1 MVQTESS
8 TQSSIASLL
17 EQAYSMLECGNLADA
32 LDFFQQALRL
42 DFDNQE
48 LILAL
53 TCVNWW
59 QSSLEQIECDED
71 TFEYGEKLIQQWKEF
86 KHSVQHYGTINN
98 RVMLA
103 FQHFVF
109 TKAHAAFL
117 AFSQKHSEPD
127 INFKLGQT
135 NKMLGNYQEA
145 LDQFLSLVST
155 RKEDPALL
163 AELADVYDLINEPV
177 KAKAFFREAFYLNP
191 QKIDIEL
198 LESQT
203 IQRLKEKVAEL
214 GKSGI
219 ELEEWIPVYGEL
231 WGIFSVKRKLKPI
244 EVSKLRH
251 SIYELETELKNSTNR
266 RMILIPRL
274 ITRYFWYLDHLIIT
288 KADKKLI
295 DENLLKIKLLDASV
309 YAAYIS

>member
-1 MVQTESS
+1 MIQTENN
-8 TQSSIASLL
+8 TESSIASLL
-17 EQAYSMLECGNLADA
+17 EQAYAHLSKGSLSEALEC
-32 LDFFQQALRL
+32 FQHALRL

-48 LILAL
+48 LLFAL
-53 TCVNWW
+53 KCINWW
-59 QSSLEQIECDED
+59 QSSLEQIQFSSDSIEFGDA
-71 TFEYGEKLIQQWKEF
+71 LIQQWKEF
-86 KHSVQHYGTINN
+86 KHSVLYYGVVSS

-109 TKAHAAFL
+109 TRAHESFT
-117 AFSQKHSEPD
+117 AFSQKHHEPD

-135 NKMLGNYQEA
+135 SKMLGNYQEA
-145 LDQFLSLVST
+145 LELFSSILPNH
-155 RKEDPALL
+155 KEDPALL

-177 KAKAFFREAFYLNP
+177 KAKAFFREAFYINP
-191 QKIDIEL
+191 QKIDLDL
-198 LESQT
+198 LETGT
-203 IQRLKEKVAEL
+203 IQRLREKIANL

-219 ELEEWIPVYGEL
+219 ELQEWIPVYGEL
-231 WGIFSVKRKLKPI
+231 WDVFSVKRELKPI
-244 EVSKLRH
+244 EVSKLRQ

-274 ITRYFWYLDHLIIT
+274 ITRYFWYLDHLIISKT
-288 KADKKLI
+288 DKKLI

>member
-1 MVQTESS
+1 MIQTESS
-8 TQSSIASLL
+8 TQCSIASLL
-17 EQAYSMLECGNLADA
+17 EQAYSMLESGSLSEA

-53 TCVNWW
+53 KCVNWW
-59 QSSLEQIECDED
+59 QSSLEQIEYRED
-71 TFEYGEKLIQQWKEF
+71 TFEYGETLIQQWKEF
-86 KHSVQHYGTINN
+86 KHSAQHYGTVNN

-109 TKAHAAFL
+109 TKAHAAFI
-117 AFSQKHSEPD
+117 AFSQKHNEPD

-145 LDQFLSLVST
+145 LDQYVSLIAN

-219 ELEEWIPVYGEL
+219 ELQEWIPVYGEL
-231 WGIFSVKRKLKPI
+231 WGIFSVKRELKPI
-244 EVSKLRH
+244 EVSKLRQ
-251 SIYELETELKNSTNR
+251 SMYELETELKNSTNR